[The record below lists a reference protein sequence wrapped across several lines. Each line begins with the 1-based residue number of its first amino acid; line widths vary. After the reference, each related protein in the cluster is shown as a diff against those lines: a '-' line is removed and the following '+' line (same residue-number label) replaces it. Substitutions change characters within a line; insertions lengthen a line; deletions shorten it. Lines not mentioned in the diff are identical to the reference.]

1 MPGSPYCLPVIQQQK
16 GQYEKHSKN
25 SPLPVI
31 CLPLWEHLLLHY
43 YFYLLLYH
51 PLKLGLS
58 SWPQLCQTLLSWKA
72 YCETSFLYAL
82 ASVYSLTSNILP
94 REMEIQ
100 TSTILWV
107 SMWSL
112 RIPVNGF
119 SFIIL
124 LMEAVGVI
132 IS

>member
-1 MPGSPYCLPVIQQQK
+1 
-16 GQYEKHSKN
+16 
-25 SPLPVI
+25 
-31 CLPLWEHLLLHY
+31 
-43 YFYLLLYH
+43 
-51 PLKLGLS
+51 
-58 SWPQLCQTLLSWKA
+58 
-72 YCETSFLYAL
+72 
-82 ASVYSLTSNILP
+82 VYSLTSNILP